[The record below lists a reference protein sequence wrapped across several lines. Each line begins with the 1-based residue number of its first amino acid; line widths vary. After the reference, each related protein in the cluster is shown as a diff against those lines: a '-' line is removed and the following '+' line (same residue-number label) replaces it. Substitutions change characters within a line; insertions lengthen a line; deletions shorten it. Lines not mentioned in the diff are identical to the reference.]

1 MKKLAASL
9 SVFVWA
15 TSASAGALNDP
26 VVEPQIPPAVIS
38 QEAAQ
43 SSAPTADIVLVLSM
57 VAVFGAA
64 LAH

>member
-9 SVFVWA
+9 SILVWA

-26 VVEPQIPPAVIS
+26 IVEPQIPPTVIA
-38 QEAAQ
+38 QDAAQ
-43 SSAPTADIVLVLSM
+43 SSAPSANMVLVLSM

-64 LAH
+64 IAH